1 MDTFHGVPV
10 GGPNDRPQAARMGLA
25 VDSASAV
32 ILHLNV
38 YEAHLTAGEVLLET
52 LLGAIEKCGKIPAA
66 IRVQKTQ
73 HKTVLLAAART
84 LGCEIRVNHS
94 LPALEHA
101 KTALMETVFGR

>member
-1 MDTFHGVPV
+1 
-10 GGPNDRPQAARMGLA
+10 
-25 VDSASAV
+25 
-32 ILHLNV
+32 
-38 YEAHLTAGEVLLET
+38 
-52 LLGAIEKCGKIPAA
+52 
-66 IRVQKTQ
+66 VQKTQ